1 MTFKSQIKDFITER
15 HRRYVKKKRRLI
27 FSSILVIILGSAIAI
42 ALSKYIHMILLSIAV
57 IAIIFLT
64 FHYIKKFEF
73 FSVIKKFIQGV
84 LDKLAD
90 LIFKKEQELEQ
101 FTNNPA
107 EFSLLELFSSAN
119 KEEREGLENFV
130 GKKFEDPTSFETI
143 VRQKATDGIG
153 LIVKRIRGVDKELA
167 LSSYSDMLDLA
178 GEQLK
183 LKRESR
189 GDRDFEIH
197 IIQTAFDQMV
207 KEMDEKSRKVLEHEV
222 KKYAEENLN
231 SSNLDIVLSSSS
243 LLAANLG
250 GFATYTMAS
259 SLLAGVT
266 SLFGFT
272 LPFAAYTGL
281 STIISTALGPIGFGA
296 LGLWGLK
303 KITSADIK
311 TTVLVVLAAASIRER
326 LIYEHEEKVKEIKNE
341 LQSYLIEK
349 REVEELLKILNTEKS
364 PNLALERITYTGNKL
379 VK

>member
-1 MTFKSQIKDFITER
+1 MTFKSQIKDFIAER
-15 HRRYVKKKRRLI
+15 HRRYVKTKRKLI
-27 FSSILVIILGSAIAI
+27 FSTLLVITLGISIAI
-42 ALSKYIHMILLSIAV
+42 YISKYIDVILLSIAV
-57 IAIIFLT
+57 ITVIFLT
-64 FHYIKKFEF
+64 FSYIKKLEF
-73 FSVIKKFIQGV
+73 FSVIKKFIQRI

-90 LIFKKEQELEQ
+90 FIFKKEQELKE
-101 FTNNPA
+101 FKNSPA
-107 EFSLLELFSSAN
+107 NFSLLQLFSMAN
-119 KEEREGLENFV
+119 EEEREGLENFV
-130 GKKFEDPTSFETI
+130 GKKFENPDSFEAI
-143 VRQKATDGIG
+143 VRKKATDGTD
-153 LIVKRIRGVDKELA
+153 LIFKRIRGVDKELA

-178 GEQLK
+178 GEQFK
-183 LKRESR
+183 VKRE
-189 GDRDFEIH
+189 DREDHDFEIH

-207 KEMDEKSRKVLEHEV
+207 NKMDEKSRKALEHEV
-222 KKYAEENLN
+222 KKYAEEHLS

-266 SLFGFT
+266 SIFGLT

-326 LIYEHEEKVKEIKNE
+326 LSYEYEEKAKEIEKE
-341 LQSYLIEK
+341 IQIYHTEK
-349 REVEELLKILNTEKS
+349 REVEECLLNLSKERD
-364 PNLALERITYTGNKL
+364 PNLVLERITHTPNKL
-379 VK
+379 IK

>member
-42 ALSKYIHMILLSIAV
+42 AISKYIHIILLSIAV

-207 KEMDEKSRKVLEHEV
+207 KEMDEKIQAQ
-222 KKYAEENLN
+222 YI
-231 SSNLDIVLSSSS
+231 SSKSDL
-243 LLAANLG
+243 
-250 GFATYTMAS
+250 TR
-259 SLLAGVT
+259 
-266 SLFGFT
+266 
-272 LPFAAYTGL
+272 
-281 STIISTALGPIGFGA
+281 
-296 LGLWGLK
+296 
-303 KITSADIK
+303 
-311 TTVLVVLAAASIRER
+311 LVVDE
-326 LIYEHEEKVKEIKNE
+326 
-341 LQSYLIEK
+341 SY
-349 REVEELLKILNTEKS
+349 
-364 PNLALERITYTGNKL
+364 
-379 VK
+379 